1 MLKLDSRYMFGT
13 DGSGNQKKI
22 WINNYLYKV
31 DSKFRDSTKEV
42 SACSIAEAFKLKHVT
57 YKRLKCIVDGDE
69 KWCSVCKSYLT
80 STEDQSI
87 NLYNILSYYESFI
100 VTNNTPASVFFE
112 ETCKIIQDFT
122 KLNIE
127 YIRLT
132 ILNMLVFDFLIA
144 NDDRHLSNI
153 EIIMFQNGTFDIAP
167 IFDNGHSFF
176 RKDSMLTYKE
186 LEALSQRYKS
196 KPFSTNQWKNIIDI
210 NYAKH
215 IVSIWMTRV
224 NQMYGC
230 IENIPNVMESHKK
243 IIRYRTKIL
252 LDR

>member
-1 MLKLDSRYMFGT
+1 MLKLDSRYMLGT
-13 DGSGNQKKI
+13 DGYGNQKKI
-22 WINNYLYKV
+22 WINNCLYKV
-31 DSKFRDSTKEV
+31 DSKFRESTKEV
-42 SACSIAEAFKLKHVT
+42 SACSIAEAFNLKHVT
-57 YKRLKCIVDGDE
+57 YKRLKCIVDRDE
-69 KWCSVCKSYLT
+69 KWCSICKSYLK
-80 STEDQSI
+80 STAEESI
-87 NLYNILSYYESFI
+87 SLYNTLSYYESFKI
-100 VTNNTPASVFFE
+100 TNNTPASVFFE
-112 ETCKIIQDFT
+112 ETCKIMQDFT

-132 ILNMLVFDFLIA
+132 MLNMLVFDFLIA
-144 NDDRHLSNI
+144 NDDRHLRNI
-153 EIIMFQNGTFDIAP
+153 EVIKFKNDTFDITP

-210 NYAKH
+210 NYSKH
-215 IVSIWMTRV
+215 IAGVWMTRV

-243 IIRYRTKIL
+243 ILRYRTKIL